1 MADIT
6 IICRCEDV
14 TRDQVL
20 EAIADGCE
28 TIDEIKRV
36 LRTGMG
42 PCQGRTC
49 TRLIAQELAK
59 IYGVPMEEILMPN
72 FRPPAKPIR
81 IAMLA
86 DAYEEG
92 GETSET

>member
-1 MADIT
+1 MTDQT

-14 TRDQVL
+14 TRDKLL
-20 EAIADGCE
+20 EAIAEGCE

-36 LRTGMG
+36 LRAGMG

-49 TRLIAQELAK
+49 TRLIARELAN
-59 IYGVPMEEILMPN
+59 IYGIAIEEVLMPN
-72 FRPPAKPIR
+72 FRPPAKPIS

-86 DAYEEG
+86 DTWEEG
-92 GETSET
+92 ERE